1 VIDAGMRKAFNN
13 LDAWASRC
21 YSLPVFKNVFGEV
34 KMSAKALKP
43 KIAEPPAKKEE
54 KKKQEPQPKQEKKK
68 EEKPKSNTE
77 LFPPTDFNIYDFKT
91 FFINHKDQ
99 KGKGMD

>member
-54 KKKQEPQPKQEKKK
+54 KKK
-68 EEKPKSNTE
+68 
-77 LFPPTDFNIYDFKT
+77 
-91 FFINHKDQ
+91 
-99 KGKGMD
+99 